1 MAYLA
6 TVSVVKKAS
15 QGRNYYIVTV
25 AETAARDTSE
35 ATIPG
40 VPVLGRIIDLTSTK
54 TAGTGTTVD
63 PEIGIT
69 SGWADLT
76 QNEVWQNGAAAA
88 HVDAQPAKS
97 YYSPTG
103 TLYLRTSVN
112 NVATDHSITTQI
124 IIAEGAGA

>member
-1 MAYLA
+1 MAYA
-6 TVSVVKKAS
+6 AVVTVVKKAS
-15 QGRNYYIVTV
+15 QGRNYYVVTV
-25 AETAARDTSE
+25 AETEARDTSE

-40 VPVLGRIIDLTSTK
+40 VPVLGRIIDVTSTK

-63 PEIGIT
+63 PEMGT
-69 SGWADLT
+69 VAGWTDLT
-76 QNEVWQNGAAAA
+76 QGEVWQNGAAAA

-97 YYSPTG
+97 YYAPTG

-112 NVATDHSITTQI
+112 SVVTDHSITTQI